1 MLVGAS
7 VQLALSVGRGEPLAA
22 VDLTLEVALAFLY
35 LAVFA
40 GALGFIIYFRLIEPI
55 GALHVNTMLYLTP
68 VEAMGVGRAFLGE
81 PIQAASVAGLGIILA
96 GFLLLEEHEIVAELA
111 RFRGA
116 GR

>member
-1 MLVGAS
+1 M
-7 VQLALSVGRGEPLAA
+7 
-22 VDLTLEVALAFLY
+22 D
-35 LAVFA
+35 
-40 GALGFIIYFRLIEPI
+40 
-55 GALHVNTMLYLTP
+55 
-68 VEAMGVGRAFLGE
+68 VGRAFLGE